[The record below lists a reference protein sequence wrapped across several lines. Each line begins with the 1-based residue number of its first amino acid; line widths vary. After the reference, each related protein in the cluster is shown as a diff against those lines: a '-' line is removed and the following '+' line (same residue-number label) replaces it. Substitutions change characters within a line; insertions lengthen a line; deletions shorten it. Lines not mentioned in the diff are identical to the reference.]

1 MQLRTMIATAAAAL
15 ALSACTI
22 ADVTVAPGDD
32 RLVVEAVLR
41 TDTRGQFILLHRGV
55 RSGVAEGE
63 VDATVVV
70 TRGDGVSIPFYE
82 TADPCYAIDSA
93 YLQAEDPVD
102 IRGTCYA
109 SPRSLGN
116 WVVPGATY
124 DLSVRT
130 LRGEEARGRTTVPGA
145 FTLRGVSVSRLE
157 HEPALPCTLPPLTP
171 LPLTWTQAAGAWG
184 YIAPLRIWGL
194 SRVLPDTFNA
204 PDPLQLVGVSV
215 SAADTSLV
223 LPGEF
228 GVFDR
233 FDYDQNLLRLLQTGL
248 PAGTTARVV
257 VAAGDRN
264 YINGVRG
271 GSFNPSGPIRIS
283 SIVGD
288 GVGVFGSL
296 APLTTILEVGTPGPG
311 AIRCG
316 EYQETLPPVVGSA
329 P

>member
-1 MQLRTMIATAAAAL
+1 MKRTWIAVAAAL

-32 RLVVEAVLR
+32 RLVVEGVLR
-41 TDTRGQFILLHRGV
+41 TDARMQFILLHRGV
-55 RSGVAEGE
+55 RNGVAEGE
-63 VDATVVV
+63 RGADVVV
-70 TRGDGVSIPFYE
+70 TRGDGVAIRFQE
-82 TADPCYAIDSA
+82 TPLACYSVDAG
-93 YLQAEDPVD
+93 YLDAETPIE

-109 SPRSLGN
+109 SPNAAGR
-116 WVVPGATY
+116 WVTPGATY

-130 LRGEEARGRTTVPGA
+130 SRGEEARGRTTVPGNFA
-145 FTLRGVSVSRLE
+145 LRDVPFSRVNDQQPPACNL
-157 HEPALPCTLPPLTP
+157 EPATT

-184 YIAPLRIWGL
+184 YIAPMQISGLRV
-194 SRVLPDTFNA
+194 VLPDTFDA
-204 PDPLQLVGVSV
+204 PDPLEFIGVSV

-223 LPGEF
+223 LPNEF

-233 FDYDQNLLRLLQTGL
+233 FEINQNLARLLQTGL

-257 VAAGDRN
+257 VAAADRN

-271 GSFNPSGPIRIS
+271 GSFNPSGPVRIS

-296 APLTTILEVGTPGPG
+296 QPLHSSI
-311 AIRCG
+311 
-316 EYQETLPPVVGSA
+316 VVGSPFVGPPTCGA
-329 P
+329 